1 MGRFIEIKLTDKQRE
16 ELRSIV
22 RRPSEAAGLV
32 RRARVILLSD
42 ERVAGREIARRLD
55 LSPEAV
61 SVIRARFR
69 AGGVAGLAERP
80 KAGRKDHAVSAEM
93 EARLVERAMSP
104 PPAGRSR
111 WTTRLLA
118 KQVGLTSGCVS
129 DVLRRNGLKPHL
141 VRTYKVSRDPDF
153 AAKVKDVVGLYLNPP
168 EHAVVLSVD
177 EKTQIQALERTQLPL
192 PLRTGRAARHTHDY
206 KRHGVLDLYAA
217 LEIATGNVTHRVT
230 ESHTATDFLAFM
242 NLVVQR
248 YPRKQLHV
256 VLDNSSSHGTP
267 EVTAWLAAHPRVHF
281 HYTPTSASW
290 LNQVEGFFGI
300 LGKQSLGATDFYS
313 KTALREHLHAYMRA
327 WNRNPTPFAW
337 TKPAAAIIKSHRRML
352 KRISTAV
359 H

>member
-1 MGRFIEIKLTDKQRE
+1 MGQVIEIKLTEGQRE
-16 ELRSIV
+16 ELRGIV
-22 RRPSEAAGLV
+22 RRPSESAGLV
-32 RRARVILLSD
+32 RRARVVLLSD
-42 ERVAGREIARRLD
+42 EGVSGREIARRLD
-55 LSPEAV
+55 LSPEHV
-61 SVIRARFR
+61 SKIRSRFR
-69 AGGVAGLAERP
+69 TEGVAGLAERP
-80 KAGRKDHAVSAEM
+80 KPGRTDQ
-93 EARLVERAMSP
+93 ARLVQLAMSP

-111 WTTRLLA
+111 WTARLLA
-118 KQVGLTSGCVS
+118 KRVRLSPGCVS

-141 VRTYKVSRDPDF
+141 VRTYKVSRDPNF
-153 AAKVKDVVGLYLNPP
+153 ATKVQDVVGLYLNPP
-168 EHAVVLSVD
+168 EQAVVLSVD
-177 EKTQIQALERTQLPL
+177 EKTSIQALERTQLPL
-192 PLRTGRAARHTHDY
+192 PLRAGRAARHTHDY

-242 NLVVQR
+242 KLVVQR

-256 VLDNSSSHGTP
+256 VLDNSSSHSTP

-300 LGKQSLGATDFYS
+300 LGKQSLSASDFYS
-313 KTALREHLHAYMRA
+313 KTALREHLHAHMRA

-337 TKPAAAIIKSHRRML
+337 TKPAAAIITSHRRML
-352 KRISTAV
+352 KRTSTTV

>member
-1 MGRFIEIKLTDKQRE
+1 M
-16 ELRSIV
+16 
-22 RRPSEAAGLV
+22 
-32 RRARVILLSD
+32 
-42 ERVAGREIARRLD
+42 
-55 LSPEAV
+55 
-61 SVIRARFR
+61 
-69 AGGVAGLAERP
+69 
-80 KAGRKDHAVSAEM
+80 
-93 EARLVERAMSP
+93 AMSP

-111 WTTRLLA
+111 WTTRLLG
-118 KQVGLTSGCVS
+118 KQVGLTPGCVS

-248 YPRKQLHV
+248 YSRKQLHV

-352 KRISTAV
+352 KRISTAL